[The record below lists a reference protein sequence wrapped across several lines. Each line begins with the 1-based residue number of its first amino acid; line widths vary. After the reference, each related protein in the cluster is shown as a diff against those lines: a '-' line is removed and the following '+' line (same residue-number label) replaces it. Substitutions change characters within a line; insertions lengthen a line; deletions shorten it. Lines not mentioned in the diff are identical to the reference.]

1 MFRRKTGIHPAVL
14 VLGSA
19 ALTLAFSPELRKR
32 VTGMFAGRM
41 GGQRQN
47 NSAKNMMMNPA
58 DFIKQAFTQGNQMQS
73 NQGSTQN
80 QYSTAISQGASGQ
93 MANSHTNAAHH
104 HGQAQS
110 HTNHMH

>member
-14 VLGSA
+14 VFGSA

-41 GGQRQN
+41 GGQRHN
-47 NSAKNMMMNPA
+47 SSAKNMMMNPA

-73 NQGSTQN
+73 NQNSTQH
-80 QYSTAISQGASGQ
+80 QYGAANGQEASGQ
-93 MANSHTNAAHH
+93 MAESHNAAHQ

-110 HTNHMH
+110 HTNHMY